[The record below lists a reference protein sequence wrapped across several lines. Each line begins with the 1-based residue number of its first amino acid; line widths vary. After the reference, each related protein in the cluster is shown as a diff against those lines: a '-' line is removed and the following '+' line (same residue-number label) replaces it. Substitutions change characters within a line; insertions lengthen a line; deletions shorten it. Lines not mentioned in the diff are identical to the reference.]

1 MSKLFRYRYYLAR
14 RTTQLLVLGSYF
26 LANLYGWEMLK
37 GNLSSSLLFGFI
49 PLSDPFATLQTFL
62 AGAVLS
68 ADVLIGVAVV
78 LFFYGVIGG
87 RFFCSW
93 VCPVNIITETAAA
106 LRRKLGLGSKETP
119 SLLSRNIRYWVIAL
133 TLLLSFV
140 FSVSAFEAISPIGIA
155 HRGIIFGF
163 GMGWFFLLA
172 LFFFDLFSQK
182 YGWCGHICPLGAFN
196 AVVGKYS
203 LLKISHDADK
213 CVHSQECFLVCPEV
227 PILHAVGK
235 QSHIITSKE
244 CIKCARCIEVCDSGA
259 FEVSIVGIAR
269 QLKEGA

>member
-26 LANLYGWEMLK
+26 LANLYGWSVVQ
-37 GNLSSSLLFGFI
+37 GNLSSSLLFGFL

-78 LFFYGVIGG
+78 LFFYGVVGG

-106 LRRKLGLGSKETP
+106 LRRKLGLGSKDAP
-119 SLLSRNIRYWVIAL
+119 SLLSRHVRYWVIAL
-133 TLLLSFV
+133 TLLLSFG
-140 FSVSAFEAISPIGIA
+140 FSISAFEVISPIGIA

-182 YGWCGHICPLGAFN
+182 YGWCGHICPLGGFN
-196 AVVGKYS
+196 AIVGKYS
-203 LLKISHDADK
+203 LIKITHDVDK
-213 CVHSQECFLVCPEV
+213 CIHSQECFLVCPEV

-235 QSHIITSKE
+235 KSHIITSKE

-259 FEVSIVGIAR
+259 FEVSIVGIAK

>member
-1 MSKLFRYRYYLAR
+1 MSKIFKYRYYLAR

-37 GNLSSSLLFGFI
+37 GNLSSSLLFGFL

-78 LFFYGVIGG
+78 LFFYGVVGG

-106 LRRKLGLGSKETP
+106 LRRKLGLGEKDAP
-119 SLLSRNIRYWVIAL
+119 SLLSRQVRYWAIAL

-140 FSVSAFEAISPIGIA
+140 FSISAFEVISPIGIA

-182 YGWCGHICPLGAFN
+182 YGWCGHICPLGGFN
-196 AVVGKYS
+196 AIVGKYS
-203 LLKISHDADK
+203 LIKITHDVDK
-213 CVHSQECFLVCPEV
+213 CIHSQECFLVCPEV

-235 QSHIITSKE
+235 KSHIITSKE

-259 FEVSIVGIAR
+259 FEVSIVGIAK

>member
-1 MSKLFRYRYYLAR
+1 MSKIFKYRYYLAR

-26 LANLYGWEMLK
+26 LANLYGWSVVQ
-37 GNLSSSLLFGFI
+37 GNLSSSLLFGFL

-78 LFFYGVIGG
+78 LFFYGVVGG

-106 LRRKLGLGSKETP
+106 LRRKLGLGSKDAP
-119 SLLSRNIRYWVIAL
+119 SLLSRHVRYWVIAL

-140 FSVSAFEAISPIGIA
+140 FSISAFEVISPIGMA

-182 YGWCGHICPLGAFN
+182 YGWCGHICPLGGFN
-196 AVVGKYS
+196 AIVGKYS
-203 LLKISHDADK
+203 LIKITHDVDK
-213 CVHSQECFLVCPEV
+213 CIHSQECFLVCPEV

-235 QSHIITSKE
+235 KSHIITSKE

-259 FEVSIVGIAR
+259 FEVSIVGIAK

>member
-78 LFFYGVIGG
+78 LFFYGVVGG

-106 LRRKLGLGSKETP
+106 LRRKLGLGSKDAP
-119 SLLSRNIRYWVIAL
+119 SLLSRQVRYWVIVL

-140 FSVSAFEAISPIGIA
+140 FSISAFEVISPIGIA

-163 GMGWFFLLA
+163 GIGWFFLLA

-182 YGWCGHICPLGAFN
+182 YGWCGHICPLGGFN
-196 AVVGKYS
+196 ALVGKYS
-203 LLKISHDADK
+203 LIKISHDVDK
-213 CVHSQECFLVCPEV
+213 CIHSQECFLVCPEV
-227 PILHAVGK
+227 QVLSSVGK
-235 QSHIITSKE
+235 KSYIITGKE

-259 FEVSIVGIAR
+259 FEVSIVGIAK